1 MINPVVVQNMRGKLK
16 GKHFLKLADF
26 TRDELMDLIQYA
38 IELKNMQKKGE
49 AHHLLKGKT
58 LAMIFEKSS
67 TRTRVSFETGMYQL
81 GGQALFLNKNDLQ
94 IGNGET
100 IADTAKVLSRY
111 VDGIMIRTF
120 EHKIVEELAEN
131 ASIPIINGLTDDFHP
146 CQVLADLMTIYEK
159 KGTFNGLKLAF
170 VGDGNNMAQSLL
182 MGCAIMGIDC
192 TIASPD
198 NSQVKP
204 EIYSQ
209 VKEKAAISGAKV
221 EQTNDPK
228 KAVENADMIYT
239 DVWASMGWNGDFEIR
254 KKSFMPYQV
263 NDTLVKGAKEDY
275 LFLHCLPA
283 HREEEVTSSIID
295 GEHSVVF
302 DQAENRLHVQK
313 AVLASLL

>member
-1 MINPVVVQNMRGKLK
+1 MINPVVVQHMRSKLE

-26 TRDELMDLIQYA
+26 TKAELMDLIRYTIQ
-38 IELKNMQKKGE
+38 LKNMQKMGE
-49 AHHLLKGKT
+49 PHPLLKGKT

-111 VDGIMIRTF
+111 VDGIMIRTY
-120 EHKIVEELAEN
+120 EHAIVEELAVN

-146 CQVLADLMTIYEK
+146 CQVLADLVTIYEK
-159 KGTFNGLKLAF
+159 KESFDDLKLAF

-198 NSQVKP
+198 NSQVKQ
-204 EIYSQ
+204 EIFSQ
-209 VKEKAAISGAKV
+209 VLEKAAVSGAKV
-221 EQTNDPK
+221 EQTNDPVE
-228 KAVENADMIYT
+228 AVANADIIYT
-239 DVWASMGWNGDFEIR
+239 DVWASMGWNGDLEER
-254 KKSFMPYQV
+254 KKGFMKYQV
-263 NDTLVKGAKEDY
+263 NDALVTGAKDDY
-275 LFLHCLPA
+275 VFLHCLPA
-283 HREEEVTSSIID
+283 HREEEVASSIID
-295 GEHSVVF
+295 GDHSVVF
-302 DQAENRLHVQK
+302 DQAENRLHAQK
-313 AVLASLL
+313 AILASLL

>member
-1 MINPVVVQNMRGKLK
+1 MINPVVVQNMRSKLK

-49 AHHLLKGKT
+49 THHLLKGKT

-81 GGQALFLNKNDLQ
+81 GGQAMFLNKNDLQ

-111 VDGIMIRTF
+111 VDGIMIRTYQ
-120 EHKIVEELAEN
+120 HKTVEELAEN

-159 KGTFNGLKLAF
+159 KGTFDHLKLAF

-239 DVWASMGWNGDFEIR
+239 DVWASMGWNGDFESR
-254 KKSFMPYQV
+254 KQSFMPYQV
-263 NDTLVKGAKEDY
+263 NDLRVKGAKEDY
-275 LFLHCLPA
+275 LFVHCLPA
-283 HREEEVTSSIID
+283 HREEEVTTSIID
-295 GEHSVVF
+295 GQHSVVF
-302 DQAENRLHVQK
+302 DQAENRLHAQK